1 MSRFDMSSGLAR
13 DRSGGIEGLPLQLL
27 IMVVVAGLGLT
38 IIMGWM
44 NSIAAP
50 HSIGEILVSPSEI
63 LVYDDDGD
71 GIYTRTGILMTVTV
85 TDERGD
91 RLEGAT
97 VLLEGANVRTASGE
111 AVRGITDSQGQVL
124 FTDLRVEHFGARL
137 TTITVTVAK
146 GDYGIDSSYEVPVIP
161 G

>member
-1 MSRFDMSSGLAR
+1 MSDKAGGAGFVKDEE
-13 DRSGGIEGLPLQLL
+13 GGIEGLPLQLL

-50 HSIGEILVSPSEI
+50 HSIGEVLVSPSEI
-63 LVYDDDGD
+63 LVYDEDGD
-71 GIYTRTGILMTVTV
+71 GIYSRGGIMMTVTV
-85 TDERGD
+85 TDERGK

-97 VLLEGANVRTASGE
+97 VLLEGANVRTLAGGP
-111 AVRGITDSQGQVL
+111 VRGVTDSHGQVL
-124 FTDLRVEHFGARL
+124 FTDLVVEHFGARL

-146 GDYGIDSSYEVPVIP
+146 GDYGVDASYEIPVIP